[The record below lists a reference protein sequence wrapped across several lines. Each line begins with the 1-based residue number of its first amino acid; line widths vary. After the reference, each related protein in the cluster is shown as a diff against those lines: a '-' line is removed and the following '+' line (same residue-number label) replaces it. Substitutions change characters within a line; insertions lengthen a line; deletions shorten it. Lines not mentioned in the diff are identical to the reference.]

1 MTPLRFFLACISLFL
16 AAFVVLPA
24 PTILLFQ
31 LKLGSTELGNWF
43 ALLPLAVIVMGRRRN
58 VLDSVSVGI
67 AVLSALLL
75 FSTPIRAAMFAGEAK
90 KKMNEAFPTAAADGS
105 GQPFSFGRIWSFGTP
120 AGTQAETKVYS
131 SAGGED
137 LNLDFY
143 SAENRRPAPCVLILH
158 GGGWDGRDRHEF
170 PELNHYLAGKG
181 YAVAAIDYRLAP
193 AAPWPAQ
200 WEDTIAALKYLN
212 EHADE
217 LGIDAKKIVLM
228 GRSAG
233 GQIAETVAVT
243 GTQPGVV
250 GCIGLYAPADMNFAF
265 QYANKKDILN
275 SDKLLRQYLGGTPAE
290 AKENYD
296 SASPYALV
304 TDKTPPTLLIH
315 GANDDMVWVKQS
327 ERFAAQLKANNV
339 KYVFLRVP
347 WATHALDYSWNTP
360 GGQLTTWAIEQFLGA
375 VTE

>member
-1 MTPLRFFLACISLFL
+1 
-16 AAFVVLPA
+16 
-24 PTILLFQ
+24 
-31 LKLGSTELGNWF
+31 
-43 ALLPLAVIVMGRRRN
+43 
-58 VLDSVSVGI
+58 
-67 AVLSALLL
+67 
-75 FSTPIRAAMFAGEAK
+75 
-90 KKMNEAFPTAAADGS
+90 
-105 GQPFSFGRIWSFGTP
+105 
-120 AGTQAETKVYS
+120 
-131 SAGGED
+131 
-137 LNLDFY
+137 
-143 SAENRRPAPCVLILH
+143 
-158 GGGWDGRDRHEF
+158 
-170 PELNHYLAGKG
+170 
-181 YAVAAIDYRLAP
+181 VAAIDYRLAP